1 MGELEISMILSDY
14 DINLEFLH
22 SELKKS
28 AIDEMPG

>member
-1 MGELEISMILSDY
+1 MGELEISMVLSDY
-14 DINLEFLH
+14 VINLELIH